1 MSPFE
6 KIKFEGNHF
15 DQVALEYNFIAE
27 LFHNPNF
34 FIQNISKHRHV
45 ALDLGCGSGLLVQ
58 ELATTFDYVIGIDTS
73 YEMLS
78 IAQAKRY
85 ASNILYLQAHIE
97 QLGLSGQFD
106 YIISQNTFHHL
117 DNIEKAIDV
126 MKSLLKPAGR
136 LVLTDVVSENET
148 PPRYIYQIGAV
159 QEYIPNVI
167 NYGFAIANRVFRFR
181 ISEHW
186 LNHLASDHY
195 LSSSRFEEIYAQLL
209 PNAIFPKAGHLIWD
223 KPSR

>member
-1 MSPFE
+1 MSSS
-6 KIKFEGNHF
+6 KNSNFEGNHF
-15 DQVALEYNFIAE
+15 DQVALEYDFIAE
-27 LFHNPNF
+27 LFHNPSF
-34 FIQNISKHRHV
+34 FTQNIPKQTNTL
-45 ALDLGCGSGLLVQ
+45 LDLGCGSGLLVQ
-58 ELATTFDYVIGIDTS
+58 ELSTTFEHVIGVDTS

-78 IAQAKRY
+78 IAQAKRSV
-85 ASNILYLQAHIE
+85 SNIMYIQADIE

-117 DNIEKAIDV
+117 DNIENVIDV
-126 MKSLLKPAGR
+126 IKTLLKPAGR
-136 LVLTDVVSENET
+136 FVLTDVVSENET
-148 PPRYIYQIGAV
+148 PPRYIYQIGAL

-167 NYGFAIANRVFRFR
+167 NYGFVIANRVFRFR

-209 PNAIFPKAGHLIWD
+209 PNAIVPKAGHLIWD